1 MQDETSSSCIQN
13 VIENGCKG
21 LVFRAYGSGNISYIY
36 LDVIKLA
43 HEKNIPVVV
52 DTQCNEGATL
62 MHLYDVGRQAL
73 EAGAIQAYDMST
85 ECVITKLMWALKHSS
100 SYDEVRELMHT
111 NFTGELNK
119 EGKLYGAKK

>member
-1 MQDETSSSCIQN
+1 
-13 VIENGCKG
+13 
-21 LVFRAYGSGNISYIY
+21 
-36 LDVIKLA
+36 
-43 HEKNIPVVV
+43 
-52 DTQCNEGATL
+52 

-100 SYDEVRELMHT
+100 GYDEVRELMHT